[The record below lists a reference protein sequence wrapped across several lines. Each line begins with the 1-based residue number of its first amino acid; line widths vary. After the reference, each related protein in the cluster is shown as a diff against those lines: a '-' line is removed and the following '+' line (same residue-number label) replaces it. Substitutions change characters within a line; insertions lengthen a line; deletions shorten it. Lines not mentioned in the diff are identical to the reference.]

1 MSANLKLPLLFIGV
15 LLFMVACSKKTTPF
29 GYEKPEKKRT
39 VELVD
44 KLDDLSNYQWDFLST
59 KINTKFLS
67 REHKQNFKTTLKM
80 KRDSLLNATITFA
93 AIPIINAILSPDSLK
108 VVNKKDKCYILEDLQ
123 FLKRKFEIPFE
134 FIQVEELILGLPL
147 AWDRESRYH
156 QLDDFYYYVISSHK
170 RRFVNRR
177 ETKGE
182 GDILIR
188 YFLSPTT
195 MELSQV
201 LIDSPQDTTSIRI
214 QYFDRYN
221 DGGFPLPQRT
231 EINIFTPRD
240 TISVEM
246 KFQKPEIEKEK
257 VIFLTI
263 PENYEKCN

>member
-1 MSANLKLPLLFIGV
+1 MSASLKLPLLLIG
-15 LLFMVACSKKTTPF
+15 LLVFTVACSKITTPP
-29 GYEKPEKKRT
+29 GYEKPERKRT
-39 VELVD
+39 LELVD
-44 KLDDLSNYQWDFLST
+44 KLDDLSAVEWDFLST
-59 KINTKFLS
+59 KINTKFVS
-67 REHKQNFKTTLKM
+67 KEQKQNFKTTLKM

-134 FIQVEELILGLPL
+134 FIQVEELLLGLPL

-156 QLDDFYYYVISSHK
+156 QLDDLFYYVISSHRK
-170 RRFVNRR
+170 RFVNKR
-177 ETKGE
+177 EAKSE
-182 GDILIR
+182 DDILIR
-188 YFLSPTT
+188 YFLSPKT
-195 MELSQV
+195 MELSKI
-201 LIDSPQDTTSIRI
+201 LLDSPQDTTSITI

-240 TISVEM
+240 TISIEL